1 MLVSALG
8 GTAHAI
14 TVDGV
19 LDAGYGASTST
30 VTYDANAQTSNFGS
44 PGSSTNALGY
54 NVYLADQAGTLYG
67 YFQGTTGTSA
77 GAFANL
83 YFGLNHDQVAG
94 SIFGFE
100 LGNNNAFTPGAS
112 GSVATPLVNF
122 VASGNN
128 IEFSIPNS
136 YFEGVLAGLTNTTFA
151 QNGDTI
157 TLRLSQT
164 FGYSVAGG
172 DNFGTGD
179 ARLGE
184 VTLADVSTTPLP
196 GTLPLFASGL
206 GALGLFVARKKRKNA
221 AA

>member
-1 MLVSALG
+1 MSSVTFDA
-8 GTAHAI
+8 TAP
-14 TVDGV
+14 TG
-19 LDAGYGASTST
+19 
-30 VTYDANAQTSNFGS
+30 NFGA
-44 PGSSTNALGY
+44 PGATTNALGY
-54 NVYLADQAGTLYG
+54 NVYLAEQAGTLYG
-67 YFQGTTGTSA
+67 YFQGTTGTPVA
-77 GAFANL
+77 AFANV

-100 LGNNNAFTPGAS
+100 LGNSDAFTPGVS
-112 GSVATPLVNF
+112 GSVATPLTNFSVN
-122 VASGNN
+122 GNN

-136 YFEGVLAGLTNTTFA
+136 YFEGALVGLANATFA

-184 VTLADVSTTPLP
+184 VVLADVSTTPLP

-221 AA
+221 TA